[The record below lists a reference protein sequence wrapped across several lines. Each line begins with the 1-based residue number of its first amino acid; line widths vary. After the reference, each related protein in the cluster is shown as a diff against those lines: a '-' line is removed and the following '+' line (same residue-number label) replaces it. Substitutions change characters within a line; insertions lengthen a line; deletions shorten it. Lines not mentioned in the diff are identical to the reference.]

1 MLPFKFTDVHSL
13 GLTDSKPVPKYQYE
27 LRDSEGGEW
36 TFGLYEGSDVVEF
49 NRVPL
54 KYNEYRGKKEWRPF
68 FRDVSSAVKKAVESW
83 KIKKD
88 LSPSTAKTFEELID
102 EL

>member
-13 GLTDSKPVPKYQYE
+13 GLTDSMPVPKYQYE

-36 TFGLYEGSDVVEF
+36 TFGVYDTGLVEF
-49 NRVPL
+49 NKVPL
-54 KYNEYRGKKEWRPF
+54 QYEKYRGNKEWRPF
-68 FRDVSSAVKKAVESW
+68 FNDVANAVIKAVESW

-88 LSPSTAKTFEELID
+88 LSPETVKTFEDIID

>member
-36 TFGLYEGSDVVEF
+36 TFGVYDTGLVEF
-49 NRVPL
+49 N
-54 KYNEYRGKKEWRPF
+54 
-68 FRDVSSAVKKAVESW
+68 
-83 KIKKD
+83 
-88 LSPSTAKTFEELID
+88 
-102 EL
+102 